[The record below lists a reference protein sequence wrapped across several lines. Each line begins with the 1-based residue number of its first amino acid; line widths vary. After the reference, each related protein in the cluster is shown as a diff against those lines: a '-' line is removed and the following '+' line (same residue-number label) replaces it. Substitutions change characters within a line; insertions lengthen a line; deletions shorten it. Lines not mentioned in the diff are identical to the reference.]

1 MLLNKQ
7 MKNYQI
13 KTLIMDIDKIIM
25 INSIFMKKLK
35 ITSFKMMINYKKIK
49 ILKNIDQKKMKSKK
63 ITYKKILNSI

>member
-25 INSIFMKKLK
+25 INSILMKKLK